1 MQTTDKVL
9 MIRPVR
15 FSYNSQTAVNN
26 AFQES
31 GIPEEL
37 SQRQALK
44 EFDAYVEMLR
54 NEGIEVMVVE
64 DTATPHTPDSIFPN
78 NWLSLHSAE
87 ELADVGSTLP
97 GSAALGTAAP
107 SIAHPG
113 SAAPDTA
120 ALGTA
125 APSTANPGSAAP
137 CSRVAVLYPM
147 FAENRRAERRQDIIE
162 ALIGAIAPSC
172 TGDALAPS
180 CIAAADSPDCT
191 GAADA
196 PSCTGAADAPSCA
209 SAALLDL
216 TSYEKRNLFL
226 EGTGSLILDRNEH
239 LAYACQSPRTCEE
252 VLEEWSSKMGYDYF
266 LFHAEDMNGNPIYH
280 TNVMMS
286 VGEQLAIVCL
296 DAITDIEERM
306 SLIEL
311 LEESDKEI
319 VEISLEQMNEF
330 AGNMLQLHTVKDG
343 ELKYIMVMSARA
355 KDSLDQDQ
363 IEAIEKYCKIV
374 APDLEFIERNGGGSA
389 RCMLAEIF

>member
-78 NWLSLHSAE
+78 NWLSLHSAD
-87 ELADVGSTLP
+87 ELAEG
-97 GSAALGTAAP
+97 A
-107 SIAHPG
+107 
-113 SAAPDTA
+113 
-120 ALGTA
+120 
-125 APSTANPGSAAP
+125 
-137 CSRVAVLYPM
+137 SRVAVLYPM

-162 ALIGAIAPSC
+162 ALTGAVAPSC
-172 TGDALAPS
+172 V
-180 CIAAADSPDCT
+180 AAADSPD
-191 GAADA
+191 
-196 PSCTGAADAPSCA
+196 CTGAADAPSCA

-286 VGEQLAIVCL
+286 VGEQLAVVCL

-330 AGNMLQLHTVKDG
+330 AGNMLQLHTVKEG

>member
-78 NWLSLHSAE
+78 NWLSLHSAD
-87 ELADVGSTLP
+87 ELAEGASTL
-97 GSAALGTAAP
+97 T
-107 SIAHPG
+107 G
-113 SAAPDTA
+113 SAAPDTAALGAA

-137 CSRVAVLYPM
+137 CSRVVVLYPM

-162 ALIGAIAPSC
+162 AL
-172 TGDALAPS
+172 
-180 CIAAADSPDCT
+180 T
-191 GAADA
+191 GAV
-196 PSCTGAADAPSCA
+196 APSCA

-216 TSYEKRNLFL
+216 TYYEKRNLFL

-286 VGEQLAIVCL
+286 VGEQLAVVCL

-330 AGNMLQLHTVKDG
+330 AGNMLQLHTVKEG

>member
-44 EFDAYVEMLR
+44 EFDAYVDMLR

-78 NWLSLHSAE
+78 NWLSLHSAA
-87 ELADVGSTLP
+87 ELADVGSTLS
-97 GSAALGTAAP
+97 GS
-107 SIAHPG
+107 AHPG

-162 ALIGAIAPSC
+162 AL
-172 TGDALAPS
+172 
-180 CIAAADSPDCT
+180 T
-191 GAADA
+191 GAVA

-209 SAALLDL
+209 SATLLDL

-286 VGEQLAIVCL
+286 VGEQLAVVCL

-330 AGNMLQLHTVKDG
+330 AGNMLQLHTVKEG

>member
-97 GSAALGTAAP
+97 GSAA
-107 SIAHPG
+107 
-113 SAAPDTA
+113 
-120 ALGTA
+120 
-125 APSTANPGSAAP
+125 P

-162 ALIGAIAPSC
+162 AL
-172 TGDALAPS
+172 
-180 CIAAADSPDCT
+180 T
-191 GAADA
+191 GAVA

-286 VGEQLAIVCL
+286 VGEQLAVVCL

-330 AGNMLQLHTVKDG
+330 AGNMLQLHTVKEG

>member
-87 ELADVGSTLP
+87 ELADAGSTLP
-97 GSAALGTAAP
+97 GSAALG
-107 SIAHPG
+107 
-113 SAAPDTA
+113 TA

-162 ALIGAIAPSC
+162 AL
-172 TGDALAPS
+172 
-180 CIAAADSPDCT
+180 T
-191 GAADA
+191 GAV
-196 PSCTGAADAPSCA
+196 APSCA

-216 TSYEKRNLFL
+216 TYYEKRNLFL

-330 AGNMLQLHTVKDG
+330 AGNMLQLHTVKEG

>member
-1 MQTTDKVL
+1 

-87 ELADVGSTLP
+87 ELAVAGSNLT
-97 GSAALGTAAP
+97 GSAH
-107 SIAHPG
+107 S
-113 SAAPDTA
+113 S
-120 ALGTA
+120 TA

-162 ALIGAIAPSC
+162 AL
-172 TGDALAPS
+172 
-180 CIAAADSPDCT
+180 T
-191 GAADA
+191 GAVA

-216 TSYEKRNLFL
+216 TYYEKRNLFL

-286 VGEQLAIVCL
+286 VGEQLAVVCL

-330 AGNMLQLHTVKDG
+330 AGNMLQLHTVKEG

>member
-1 MQTTDKVL
+1 

-64 DTATPHTPDSIFPN
+64 DTVTPHTPDSIFPN

-107 SIAHPG
+107 STAHPG
-113 SAAPDTA
+113 T
-120 ALGTA
+120 
-125 APSTANPGSAAP
+125 AAP

-147 FAENRRAERRQDIIE
+147 FAENRPAERRQDIIE
-162 ALIGAIAPSC
+162 AL
-172 TGDALAPS
+172 TG
-180 CIAAADSPDCT
+180 
-191 GAADA
+191 
-196 PSCTGAADAPSCA
+196 ADAPSCA

-216 TSYEKRNLFL
+216 TYYEKRNLFL

-286 VGEQLAIVCL
+286 VGEQLAVVCL

-330 AGNMLQLHTVKDG
+330 AGNMLQLHTVKEG

>member
-87 ELADVGSTLP
+87 ELADAGSTL
-97 GSAALGTAAP
+97 T
-107 SIAHPG
+107 
-113 SAAPDTA
+113 
-120 ALGTA
+120 
-125 APSTANPGSAAP
+125 GSAAP
-137 CSRVAVLYPM
+137 CSRVVVLYPM

-162 ALIGAIAPSC
+162 AL
-172 TGDALAPS
+172 
-180 CIAAADSPDCT
+180 T
-191 GAADA
+191 GAVA

-209 SAALLDL
+209 TAALLDL

-286 VGEQLAIVCL
+286 VGEQLAVVCL

-330 AGNMLQLHTVKDG
+330 AGNMLQLHTVKEG

>member
-87 ELADVGSTLP
+87 ELAEGASNLTGFAHP
-97 GSAALGTAAP
+97 GSAAP

-137 CSRVAVLYPM
+137 CSRVVVLYPM

-162 ALIGAIAPSC
+162 ALTGAVASSC
-172 TGDALAPS
+172 V
-180 CIAAADSPDCT
+180 AAADSPD
-191 GAADA
+191 
-196 PSCTGAADAPSCA
+196 CTGAADAPSCA

-216 TSYEKRNLFL
+216 TYYEKRNLFL

-286 VGEQLAIVCL
+286 VGEQLAVVCL

-330 AGNMLQLHTVKDG
+330 AGNMLQLHTVKEG

>member
-78 NWLSLHSAE
+78 NRLSLHSAE
-87 ELADVGSTLP
+87 ELAEGASNLT
-97 GSAALGTAAP
+97 GF
-107 SIAHPG
+107 AHPG

-120 ALGTA
+120 APGAA
-125 APSTANPGSAAP
+125 APSTAHPGTAAP

-162 ALIGAIAPSC
+162 ALTGAVAPSC
-172 TGDALAPS
+172 TGDAL
-180 CIAAADSPDCT
+180 
-191 GAADA
+191 
-196 PSCTGAADAPSCA
+196 APSCA

-286 VGEQLAIVCL
+286 VGEQLAVVCL

-330 AGNMLQLHTVKDG
+330 AGNMLQLHTVKEG

>member
-1 MQTTDKVL
+1 

-31 GIPEEL
+31 GIPEDL

-87 ELADVGSTLP
+87 ELAEG
-97 GSAALGTAAP
+97 A
-107 SIAHPG
+107 
-113 SAAPDTA
+113 
-120 ALGTA
+120 
-125 APSTANPGSAAP
+125 
-137 CSRVAVLYPM
+137 SRVAVLYPM

-162 ALIGAIAPSC
+162 AL
-172 TGDALAPS
+172 TG
-180 CIAAADSPDCT
+180 
-191 GAADA
+191 
-196 PSCTGAADAPSCA
+196 ADAPSCA

-216 TSYEKRNLFL
+216 TYYEKRNLFL

-286 VGEQLAIVCL
+286 VGEQLAVVCL

-330 AGNMLQLHTVKDG
+330 AGNMLQLHTVKEG

>member
-1 MQTTDKVL
+1 M
-9 MIRPVR
+9 
-15 FSYNSQTAVNN
+15 A
-26 AFQES
+26 
-31 GIPEEL
+31 
-37 SQRQALK
+37 
-44 EFDAYVEMLR
+44 
-54 NEGIEVMVVE
+54 VE
-64 DTATPHTPDSIFPN
+64 DTAIPHTPDSIFPN
-78 NWLSLHSAE
+78 NWLSLHSAD
-87 ELADVGSTLP
+87 ELADVGSTL
-97 GSAALGTAAP
+97 T
-107 SIAHPG
+107 G

-120 ALGTA
+120 ALGAAALGTA
-125 APSTANPGSAAP
+125 APSTAHPGTAAP
-137 CSRVAVLYPM
+137 CSRVVVLYPM

-162 ALIGAIAPSC
+162 AL
-172 TGDALAPS
+172 
-180 CIAAADSPDCT
+180 T
-191 GAADA
+191 GAV
-196 PSCTGAADAPSCA
+196 APSCA

-286 VGEQLAIVCL
+286 VGEQLAVVCL

-330 AGNMLQLHTVKDG
+330 AGNMLQLHTVKEG

>member
-97 GSAALGTAAP
+97 GSA
-107 SIAHPG
+107 HPG

-125 APSTANPGSAAP
+125 APSTAHPGTAAP
-137 CSRVAVLYPM
+137 CSRVVVLYPM

-162 ALIGAIAPSC
+162 AL
-172 TGDALAPS
+172 
-180 CIAAADSPDCT
+180 T
-191 GAADA
+191 GAV
-196 PSCTGAADAPSCA
+196 APSCA

-286 VGEQLAIVCL
+286 VGEQLAVVCL

-330 AGNMLQLHTVKDG
+330 AGNMLQLHTVKEG

>member
-78 NWLSLHSAE
+78 NWLSLHSAD
-87 ELADVGSTLP
+87 ELADVGSTLT
-97 GSAALGTAAP
+97 GS
-107 SIAHPG
+107 AHPG

-125 APSTANPGSAAP
+125 APSTAHPGTAAP
-137 CSRVAVLYPM
+137 CSRVVVLYPM

-162 ALIGAIAPSC
+162 AL
-172 TGDALAPS
+172 
-180 CIAAADSPDCT
+180 T
-191 GAADA
+191 GAV
-196 PSCTGAADAPSCA
+196 APSCA
-209 SAALLDL
+209 TAALLDL

-286 VGEQLAIVCL
+286 VGEQLAVVCL

-330 AGNMLQLHTVKDG
+330 AGNMLQLHTVKEG

>member
-1 MQTTDKVL
+1 

-87 ELADVGSTLP
+87 ELAEGASNLT
-97 GSAALGTAAP
+97 
-107 SIAHPG
+107 
-113 SAAPDTA
+113 
-120 ALGTA
+120 
-125 APSTANPGSAAP
+125 GSAAP

-162 ALIGAIAPSC
+162 AL
-172 TGDALAPS
+172 
-180 CIAAADSPDCT
+180 T
-191 GAADA
+191 GAV
-196 PSCTGAADAPSCA
+196 APSCA

-286 VGEQLAIVCL
+286 VGEQLAVVCL

-330 AGNMLQLHTVKDG
+330 AGNMLQLHTVKEG

>member
-1 MQTTDKVL
+1 

-87 ELADVGSTLP
+87 ELAVAGSNLT
-97 GSAALGTAAP
+97 GS
-107 SIAHPG
+107 AHPG

-120 ALGTA
+120 APGAA
-125 APSTANPGSAAP
+125 APSTAHPGTAAP

-147 FAENRRAERRQDIIE
+147 FAENRRAERRQNIIE
-162 ALIGAIAPSC
+162 AL
-172 TGDALAPS
+172 
-180 CIAAADSPDCT
+180 T
-191 GAADA
+191 GAV
-196 PSCTGAADAPSCA
+196 APSCA

-286 VGEQLAIVCL
+286 VGEQLAVVCL

-330 AGNMLQLHTVKDG
+330 AGNMLQLHTVKEG

>member
-87 ELADVGSTLP
+87 ELAEGASNLT
-97 GSAALGTAAP
+97 
-107 SIAHPG
+107 
-113 SAAPDTA
+113 
-120 ALGTA
+120 
-125 APSTANPGSAAP
+125 GSAAP

-162 ALIGAIAPSC
+162 AL
-172 TGDALAPS
+172 
-180 CIAAADSPDCT
+180 T
-191 GAADA
+191 GAV
-196 PSCTGAADAPSCA
+196 APSCA

-216 TSYEKRNLFL
+216 TYYEKRNLFL

-286 VGEQLAIVCL
+286 VGEQLAVVCL

-330 AGNMLQLHTVKDG
+330 AGNMLQLHTVKEG

>member
-1 MQTTDKVL
+1 

-87 ELADVGSTLP
+87 ELAEG
-97 GSAALGTAAP
+97 A
-107 SIAHPG
+107 
-113 SAAPDTA
+113 
-120 ALGTA
+120 
-125 APSTANPGSAAP
+125 
-137 CSRVAVLYPM
+137 SRVAVLYPM

-162 ALIGAIAPSC
+162 ALTGAVAPSC

-180 CIAAADSPDCT
+180 CVAAADSPDCT

-196 PSCTGAADAPSCA
+196 PDCTGAADAPSCA

-286 VGEQLAIVCL
+286 VGEQLAVVCL

-330 AGNMLQLHTVKDG
+330 AGNMLQLHTVKEG

>member
-37 SQRQALK
+37 SQRQALQ

-78 NWLSLHSAE
+78 NWLSLHSAD
-87 ELADVGSTLP
+87 ELADVGSTLT
-97 GSAALGTAAP
+97 GS
-107 SIAHPG
+107 AHPG
-113 SAAPDTA
+113 SAAPGA
-120 ALGTA
+120 A
-125 APSTANPGSAAP
+125 APSTANPGSAASGAAAPSTAHPGTAAP

-162 ALIGAIAPSC
+162 ALTGAVAPSC

-180 CIAAADSPDCT
+180 CR
-191 GAADA
+191 
-196 PSCTGAADAPSCA
+196 GAADAPSCA

-286 VGEQLAIVCL
+286 VGEQLAVVCL

>member
-78 NWLSLHSAE
+78 NWLSLHSAD
-87 ELADVGSTLP
+87 ELADVGSTLT
-97 GSAALGTAAP
+97 GS
-107 SIAHPG
+107 AHPG
-113 SAAPDTA
+113 SAAPGA
-120 ALGTA
+120 A
-125 APSTANPGSAAP
+125 APSTANPGSAASGAAAPSTAHPGTAAP

-162 ALIGAIAPSC
+162 ALTGAVAPSC

-180 CIAAADSPDCT
+180 CR
-191 GAADA
+191 
-196 PSCTGAADAPSCA
+196 GAADAPSCA

-286 VGEQLAIVCL
+286 VGEQLAVVCL

>member
-54 NEGIEVMVVE
+54 NEGIEVTVVE

-87 ELADVGSTLP
+87 ELADGASTLP
-97 GSAALGTAAP
+97 GS
-107 SIAHPG
+107 AHPG
-113 SAAPDTA
+113 SAAPGA
-120 ALGTA
+120 A
-125 APSTANPGSAAP
+125 APSTAHPGTAAP
-137 CSRVAVLYPM
+137 CSRVVVLYPM

-162 ALIGAIAPSC
+162 AL
-172 TGDALAPS
+172 
-180 CIAAADSPDCT
+180 T
-191 GAADA
+191 GAV
-196 PSCTGAADAPSCA
+196 APSCA

-216 TSYEKRNLFL
+216 TYYEKRNLFL

-330 AGNMLQLHTVKDG
+330 AGNMLQLHTVKEG

>member
-87 ELADVGSTLP
+87 ELADVGSNLP
-97 GSAALGTAAP
+97 GS
-107 SIAHPG
+107 
-113 SAAPDTA
+113 A

-162 ALIGAIAPSC
+162 AL
-172 TGDALAPS
+172 
-180 CIAAADSPDCT
+180 T
-191 GAADA
+191 GAVV

-216 TSYEKRNLFL
+216 TSYEKSNLFL

-330 AGNMLQLHTVKDG
+330 AGNMLQLHTVKEG

>member
-1 MQTTDKVL
+1 

-78 NWLSLHSAE
+78 NWLSLHSAD
-87 ELADVGSTLP
+87 ELADVGS
-97 GSAALGTAAP
+97 
-107 SIAHPG
+107 
-113 SAAPDTA
+113 
-120 ALGTA
+120 
-125 APSTANPGSAAP
+125 
-137 CSRVAVLYPM
+137 RVVVLYPM

-162 ALIGAIAPSC
+162 AL
-172 TGDALAPS
+172 TG
-180 CIAAADSPDCT
+180 
-191 GAADA
+191 ADA

-216 TSYEKRNLFL
+216 TYYEKRNLFL

-286 VGEQLAIVCL
+286 VGEQLAVVCL

>member
-97 GSAALGTAAP
+97 GSA
-107 SIAHPG
+107 HPG

-137 CSRVAVLYPM
+137 CSRVVVLYPM

-162 ALIGAIAPSC
+162 ALTGAVAPSC

-196 PSCTGAADAPSCA
+196 PSCA
-209 SAALLDL
+209 SATLLDL

-286 VGEQLAIVCL
+286 VGEQLAVVCL

-330 AGNMLQLHTVKDG
+330 AGNMLQLHTVKEG

>member
-1 MQTTDKVL
+1 

-87 ELADVGSTLP
+87 ELAEG
-97 GSAALGTAAP
+97 G
-107 SIAHPG
+107 
-113 SAAPDTA
+113 
-120 ALGTA
+120 
-125 APSTANPGSAAP
+125 
-137 CSRVAVLYPM
+137 SRVAVLYPM

-162 ALIGAIAPSC
+162 AL
-172 TGDALAPS
+172 
-180 CIAAADSPDCT
+180 T
-191 GAADA
+191 GAV
-196 PSCTGAADAPSCA
+196 APSCA

-216 TSYEKRNLFL
+216 TYYEKRNLFL

-286 VGEQLAIVCL
+286 VGEQLAVVCL

-330 AGNMLQLHTVKDG
+330 AGNMLQLHTVKEG

>member
-87 ELADVGSTLP
+87 ELAEG
-97 GSAALGTAAP
+97 A
-107 SIAHPG
+107 
-113 SAAPDTA
+113 
-120 ALGTA
+120 
-125 APSTANPGSAAP
+125 
-137 CSRVAVLYPM
+137 SRVAVLYPM

-162 ALIGAIAPSC
+162 ALTGAVAPSC

-180 CIAAADSPDCT
+180 CVAAADSPD
-191 GAADA
+191 
-196 PSCTGAADAPSCA
+196 CTGAADAPSCA

-216 TSYEKRNLFL
+216 TYYEKRNLFL

-286 VGEQLAIVCL
+286 VGEQLAVVCL

-330 AGNMLQLHTVKDG
+330 AGNMLQLHTVKEG

>member
-78 NWLSLHSAE
+78 NWLSLHSAD
-87 ELADVGSTLP
+87 ELADVG
-97 GSAALGTAAP
+97 
-107 SIAHPG
+107 
-113 SAAPDTA
+113 
-120 ALGTA
+120 
-125 APSTANPGSAAP
+125 
-137 CSRVAVLYPM
+137 SRVAVLYPM

-162 ALIGAIAPSC
+162 AL
-172 TGDALAPS
+172 
-180 CIAAADSPDCT
+180 T
-191 GAADA
+191 GAV
-196 PSCTGAADAPSCA
+196 APSCA

-216 TSYEKRNLFL
+216 TYYEKRNLFL

-286 VGEQLAIVCL
+286 VGEQLAVVCL

-330 AGNMLQLHTVKDG
+330 AGNMLQLHTVKEG

>member
-1 MQTTDKVL
+1 

-78 NWLSLHSAE
+78 NWLSLHSAD
-87 ELADVGSTLP
+87 ELAEGASTL
-97 GSAALGTAAP
+97 T
-107 SIAHPG
+107 G

-120 ALGTA
+120 ALGAAALGTA
-125 APSTANPGSAAP
+125 APSTAHPGTAAP
-137 CSRVAVLYPM
+137 CSRVVVLYPM

-162 ALIGAIAPSC
+162 AL
-172 TGDALAPS
+172 
-180 CIAAADSPDCT
+180 T
-191 GAADA
+191 GAVA

-216 TSYEKRNLFL
+216 TSYEKSNLFL

-286 VGEQLAIVCL
+286 VGEQLAVVCL

-330 AGNMLQLHTVKDG
+330 AGNMLQLHTVKEG
-343 ELKYIMVMSARA
+343 ELQYIMVMSARA

>member
-31 GIPEEL
+31 GIPEEK

-87 ELADVGSTLP
+87 ELADVGS
-97 GSAALGTAAP
+97 
-107 SIAHPG
+107 
-113 SAAPDTA
+113 
-120 ALGTA
+120 
-125 APSTANPGSAAP
+125 
-137 CSRVAVLYPM
+137 RVAVLYPM

-162 ALIGAIAPSC
+162 ALTGAVAPSC
-172 TGDALAPS
+172 V
-180 CIAAADSPDCT
+180 AAADSPD
-191 GAADA
+191 
-196 PSCTGAADAPSCA
+196 CTGAADAPSCA

-216 TSYEKRNLFL
+216 TSYEKRNLFW

-286 VGEQLAIVCL
+286 VGEQLAVVCL

-319 VEISLEQMNEF
+319 VEISLEQMNEV
-330 AGNMLQLHTVKDG
+330 AGNMLQLHTVKEG

-355 KDSLDQDQ
+355 KDALDQDQ

>member
-78 NWLSLHSAE
+78 NWLSLHSAD
-87 ELADVGSTLP
+87 ELADVGSTLTGSAHP
-97 GSAALGTAAP
+97 GSAAPGT
-107 SIAHPG
+107 
-113 SAAPDTA
+113 AAPDTA

-162 ALIGAIAPSC
+162 AL
-172 TGDALAPS
+172 
-180 CIAAADSPDCT
+180 T
-191 GAADA
+191 GAV
-196 PSCTGAADAPSCA
+196 APSCA

-216 TSYEKRNLFL
+216 TYYEKRNLFL

-330 AGNMLQLHTVKDG
+330 AGNMLQLHTVKEG

>member
-1 MQTTDKVL
+1 

-87 ELADVGSTLP
+87 ELAEGASNLT
-97 GSAALGTAAP
+97 
-107 SIAHPG
+107 
-113 SAAPDTA
+113 
-120 ALGTA
+120 
-125 APSTANPGSAAP
+125 GSAAP
-137 CSRVAVLYPM
+137 CSRVVVLYPM

-162 ALIGAIAPSC
+162 AL
-172 TGDALAPS
+172 
-180 CIAAADSPDCT
+180 T
-191 GAADA
+191 GAV
-196 PSCTGAADAPSCA
+196 APSCA

-216 TSYEKRNLFL
+216 TYYEKRNLFL

-286 VGEQLAIVCL
+286 VGEQLAVVCL

-330 AGNMLQLHTVKDG
+330 AGNMLQLHTVKEG

>member
-1 MQTTDKVL
+1 

-54 NEGIEVMVVE
+54 NEGIEVTVVE

-87 ELADVGSTLP
+87 ELADVGS
-97 GSAALGTAAP
+97 
-107 SIAHPG
+107 
-113 SAAPDTA
+113 
-120 ALGTA
+120 
-125 APSTANPGSAAP
+125 
-137 CSRVAVLYPM
+137 RVAVLYPM

-162 ALIGAIAPSC
+162 AL
-172 TGDALAPS
+172 TG
-180 CIAAADSPDCT
+180 
-191 GAADA
+191 
-196 PSCTGAADAPSCA
+196 ADAPSCA
-209 SAALLDL
+209 TAVLLDL

-286 VGEQLAIVCL
+286 VGEQLAVVCL

-319 VEISLEQMNEF
+319 VEISLEQMNDF
-330 AGNMLQLHTVKDG
+330 AGNMLQLHTVKEG

>member
-87 ELADVGSTLP
+87 ELAEGASNLT
-97 GSAALGTAAP
+97 
-107 SIAHPG
+107 
-113 SAAPDTA
+113 
-120 ALGTA
+120 
-125 APSTANPGSAAP
+125 GSAAP
-137 CSRVAVLYPM
+137 CSRVVVLYPM

-162 ALIGAIAPSC
+162 AL
-172 TGDALAPS
+172 
-180 CIAAADSPDCT
+180 T
-191 GAADA
+191 GAV
-196 PSCTGAADAPSCA
+196 APSCA

-216 TSYEKRNLFL
+216 TYYEKRNLFL

-330 AGNMLQLHTVKDG
+330 AGNMLQLHTVKEG

>member
-1 MQTTDKVL
+1 

-87 ELADVGSTLP
+87 ELAEGGSNLT
-97 GSAALGTAAP
+97 
-107 SIAHPG
+107 
-113 SAAPDTA
+113 
-120 ALGTA
+120 
-125 APSTANPGSAAP
+125 GSAAP

-162 ALIGAIAPSC
+162 AL
-172 TGDALAPS
+172 
-180 CIAAADSPDCT
+180 T
-191 GAADA
+191 GAV
-196 PSCTGAADAPSCA
+196 APSCA

-286 VGEQLAIVCL
+286 VGEQLAVVCL

-330 AGNMLQLHTVKDG
+330 AGNMLQLHTVKEG

>member
-78 NWLSLHSAE
+78 NWLSLHSAD
-87 ELADVGSTLP
+87 ELADV
-97 GSAALGTAAP
+97 A
-107 SIAHPG
+107 
-113 SAAPDTA
+113 
-120 ALGTA
+120 
-125 APSTANPGSAAP
+125 
-137 CSRVAVLYPM
+137 SRVAVLYPM

-162 ALIGAIAPSC
+162 AL
-172 TGDALAPS
+172 
-180 CIAAADSPDCT
+180 T
-191 GAADA
+191 GAVA

-286 VGEQLAIVCL
+286 VGEQLAVVCL

-330 AGNMLQLHTVKDG
+330 AGNMLQLHTVKEG
-343 ELKYIMVMSARA
+343 ELQYIMVMSARA

>member
-87 ELADVGSTLP
+87 ELAEGASNL
-97 GSAALGTAAP
+97 
-107 SIAHPG
+107 
-113 SAAPDTA
+113 
-120 ALGTA
+120 
-125 APSTANPGSAAP
+125 PGSAAP
-137 CSRVAVLYPM
+137 CNRVAVLYPM

-162 ALIGAIAPSC
+162 AL
-172 TGDALAPS
+172 
-180 CIAAADSPDCT
+180 T
-191 GAADA
+191 GAVA

-216 TSYEKRNLFL
+216 TYYEKRNLFL

-286 VGEQLAIVCL
+286 VGEQLAVVCL
-296 DAITDIEERM
+296 DAIKDIEERM

>member
-1 MQTTDKVL
+1 

-87 ELADVGSTLP
+87 ELAEGASNLT
-97 GSAALGTAAP
+97 GF
-107 SIAHPG
+107 AHPG
-113 SAAPDTA
+113 SAAPC
-120 ALGTA
+120 
-125 APSTANPGSAAP
+125 N
-137 CSRVAVLYPM
+137 RVAVLYPM

-162 ALIGAIAPSC
+162 AL
-172 TGDALAPS
+172 
-180 CIAAADSPDCT
+180 T
-191 GAADA
+191 GAVA

-286 VGEQLAIVCL
+286 VGEQLAVVCL

-330 AGNMLQLHTVKDG
+330 AGNMLQLHTVKEG

>member
-87 ELADVGSTLP
+87 ELADVGSTLT
-97 GSAALGTAAP
+97 GS
-107 SIAHPG
+107 AHPG
-113 SAAPDTA
+113 SAAPGA
-120 ALGTA
+120 A
-125 APSTANPGSAAP
+125 APSTAHPGTAAP
-137 CSRVAVLYPM
+137 CSRVVVLYPM

-162 ALIGAIAPSC
+162 AL
-172 TGDALAPS
+172 
-180 CIAAADSPDCT
+180 T
-191 GAADA
+191 GAVA

-216 TSYEKRNLFL
+216 TYYEKRNLFL

-286 VGEQLAIVCL
+286 VGEQLAVVCL

-330 AGNMLQLHTVKDG
+330 AGNMLQLHTVKEG

>member
-1 MQTTDKVL
+1 

-64 DTATPHTPDSIFPN
+64 DTAIPHTPDSIFPN

-87 ELADVGSTLP
+87 ELAEG
-97 GSAALGTAAP
+97 A
-107 SIAHPG
+107 
-113 SAAPDTA
+113 
-120 ALGTA
+120 
-125 APSTANPGSAAP
+125 
-137 CSRVAVLYPM
+137 SRVAVLYPM

-162 ALIGAIAPSC
+162 AL
-172 TGDALAPS
+172 TG
-180 CIAAADSPDCT
+180 
-191 GAADA
+191 ADA

-286 VGEQLAIVCL
+286 VGEQLAVVCL

-330 AGNMLQLHTVKDG
+330 AGNMLQLHTVKEG